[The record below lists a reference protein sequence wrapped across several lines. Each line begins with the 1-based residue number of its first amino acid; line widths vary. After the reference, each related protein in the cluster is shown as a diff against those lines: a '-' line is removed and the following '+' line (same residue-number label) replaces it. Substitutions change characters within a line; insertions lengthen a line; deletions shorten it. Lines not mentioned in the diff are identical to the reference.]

1 MHPLLDHHLLV
12 LLHGP
17 GNGGGAAEARLSLL
31 GDTRQQLLNLGDSA
45 ARIETLGAGLGA
57 VHDGVTSAT
66 QIDILCRDN

>member
-1 MHPLLDHHLLV
+1 MHPLLDHHLL

-17 GNGGGAAEARLSLL
+17 GDGGGAAEARLSLL
-31 GDTRQQLLNLGDSA
+31 GDPRQQLLDLGNGA

-66 QIDILCRDN
+66 QIDILCRDI